1 MFCPKCGKE
10 LKGTPKFCPGCG
22 AALNSAAAKK
32 PEQKPVQK
40 PIQTAN
46 QIKASDKKPT
56 ASVHAAEKAVQTG
69 TSVKSSMLGVKIALG
84 ILGVAAVAGAAGAGY
99 YLTVGNKN
107 DASSDA
113 RLEAEKD
120 SVTSDEV
127 SGEDEALAEETA
139 AADAGENADEINRKA
154 IAEYRNYLLSKK
166 DLPANKGG
174 LGSFSILDING
185 DGIWEMSATAANLP
199 DASYLAPSLIIWY
212 SDGVLHEEELDE
224 PYNIYDFSTGK
235 VGAYCIHTGET
246 DLLTYQFDGKQLH
259 KIGKW
264 SVQDRLESN
273 TSAEIKQVMQ
283 EIDQATGACQMDL
296 DTMVD
301 INEQN
306 LDEYLSGSGKST
318 GYKTNAELFSSVLQE
333 ALEEVQ
339 AQETEQ
345 QQASAKASSQS
356 TGSIV
361 LSEPNGDQAVAGINA
376 TVQNIINSYEFAG
389 DGERVSLAKCLE
401 KIRCIETDRLYEQTY
416 KPFTDDRPNLDAA
429 FRKAGYQNA
438 TIAYFYDPSAAPN
451 TYSEPIYIYL
461 IVDGRH
467 YQYYIQNGKVIRRV
481 APEATTSN
489 VEINF
494 FLKALIEDGAAWHE
508 EGGLL
513 VWTGCPA

>member
-32 PEQKPVQK
+32 PEQKPVQEPVQK
-40 PIQTAN
+40 PTQTAN
-46 QIKASDKKPT
+46 KVNASDKKPT
-56 ASVHAAEKAVQTG
+56 ASIHAAEKTVQTG
-69 TSVKSSMLGVKIALG
+69 TTVKSSMLGVKIALG
-84 ILGVAAVAGAAGAGY
+84 ILGVAAVGGAAGAGY
-99 YLTVGNKN
+99 YLNAGNKN
-107 DASSDA
+107 DASVDA
-113 RLEAEKD
+113 ILEAGKASD
-120 SVTSDEV
+120 TSDEV
-127 SGEDEALAEETA
+127 SGEDATLVEETN
-139 AADAGENADEINRKA
+139 AADLGENVDEINRKA

-166 DLPANKGG
+166 DLAANEGG
-174 LGSFSILDING
+174 LGAFSILDING

-212 SDGVLHEEELDE
+212 SDGALHEEELNE

-235 VGAYCIHTGET
+235 VGAFCIHTGET
-246 DLLTYQFDGKQLH
+246 DLCTYQFDGKQLR
-259 KIGKW
+259 KIGEW

-283 EIDQATGACQMDL
+283 EIDQTTGANQMDL

-301 INEQN
+301 ITEQN
-306 LDEYLSGSGKST
+306 LDEYVSGRGKST
-318 GYKTNAELFSSVLQE
+318 GYKTDAELFSSVLQE

-339 AQETEQ
+339 AQEAE
-345 QQASAKASSQS
+345 QQASAEASSQS

-376 TVQNIINSYEFAG
+376 TVQNIINSNVFAV
-389 DGERVSLAKCLE
+389 DGESVSLAKCLE

-416 KPFTDDRPNLDAA
+416 KPFTDERPNLDAA

-451 TYSEPIYIYL
+451 SYSEPIYIYL
-461 IVDGRH
+461 IADGKH

-481 APEATTSN
+481 APEAITSN

-508 EGGLL
+508 EGGLS
-513 VWTGCPA
+513 G

>member
-32 PEQKPVQK
+32 PEQKPVQE
-40 PIQTAN
+40 PTQAAN
-46 QIKASDKKPT
+46 KIKAADNKPT
-56 ASVHAAEKAVQTG
+56 TSVHTAEKAVQTG
-69 TSVKSSMLGVKIALG
+69 ASMKSSMLGVKIALG

-99 YLTVGNKN
+99 YLSAENKN
-107 DASSDA
+107 DASADA

-120 SVTSDEV
+120 SDTSDEV
-127 SGEDEALAEETA
+127 SGEDEILAEETT
-139 AADAGENADEINRKA
+139 AAD
-154 IAEYRNYLLSKK
+154 
-166 DLPANKGG
+166 
-174 LGSFSILDING
+174 
-185 DGIWEMSATAANLP
+185 
-199 DASYLAPSLIIWY
+199 
-212 SDGVLHEEELDE
+212 
-224 PYNIYDFSTGK
+224 
-235 VGAYCIHTGET
+235 
-246 DLLTYQFDGKQLH
+246 
-259 KIGKW
+259 
-264 SVQDRLESN
+264 
-273 TSAEIKQVMQ
+273 
-283 EIDQATGACQMDL
+283 
-296 DTMVD
+296 
-301 INEQN
+301 
-306 LDEYLSGSGKST
+306 
-318 GYKTNAELFSSVLQE
+318 AELFSSVPQDV
-333 ALEEVQ
+333 LEEVQ
-339 AQETEQ
+339 AQEAEQ
-345 QQASAKASSQS
+345 QQASAKASSQAVS
-356 TGSIV
+356 SIV

-389 DGERVSLAKCLE
+389 DGESVSLAKCLE

-416 KPFTDDRPNLDAA
+416 KPFTNDRPNLDAA

-461 IVDGRH
+461 IADGRH

-508 EGGLL
+508 EGGLS